1 MRHEPPTVAAAPRT
15 ADALSGDCAR
25 KMGAVNDQAVPLLQV
40 AGTLGLV
47 SAVAWQASMQNAQ
60 WRPPNAQV
68 WLELAFALALGG
80 MLNLLLAAVTHLTD
94 HVSKPRVGPTA
105 VLALG
110 ASLLCVPYVLPFRF
124 GTSASGLALVLF
136 IGVWKALDALGGTQP
151 PAISRG
157 GLLALVMHYA
167 SPVEYK
173 VERTA
178 DGFGAIMP
186 ARHGLWMSE
195 LAQTATSYLSLS
207 LATSARSVFL
217 SSGFP
222 ALALY
227 AEVWVVYLFL
237 ALFTG
242 TFATLLALA
251 GFHPMQTFD
260 SPLLRSTSISDFWSR
275 RWNLLIHGLFR
286 RSVFRPLLR
295 RGFPPWAAG
304 GLAFAISGAFHEYA
318 FALHQP
324 DQWASLGRCLLF
336 FLVQA
341 PVVSLEK
348 FIGTKFSV
356 PWPFKSSAAAC
367 TLAWTILLVPFA
379 PLFLHPLKKS
389 SVFDQIFELVP
400 RLA

>member
-1 MRHEPPTVAAAPRT
+1 
-15 ADALSGDCAR
+15 
-25 KMGAVNDQAVPLLQV
+25 MGVVNDQAVPLLQV
-40 AGTLGLV
+40 AATLGLV

-60 WRPPNAQV
+60 WRLPNAQV
-68 WLELAFALALGG
+68 WLELAFALAFGG
-80 MLNLLLAAVTHLTD
+80 LLNLLLAVVTHVID
-94 HVSKPRVGPTA
+94 DSMPRVGSTFA
-105 VLALG
+105 IAHG
-110 ASLLCVPYVLPFRF
+110 AALLCVPYVLPFRF

-136 IGVWKALDALGGTQP
+136 IGVWKSLDALGGTQP
-151 PAISRG
+151 RAISRG
-157 GLLALVMHYA
+157 GLMALAMHYA

-173 VERTA
+173 LERTA
-178 DGFGAIMP
+178 DGYGAIVP
-186 ARHGLWMSE
+186 ARHGLWKSE

-217 SSGFP
+217 SSGFT

-242 TFATLLALA
+242 TFATILALA
-251 GFHPMQTFD
+251 GFDPMQTFD
-260 SPLLRSTSISDFWSR
+260 SPLLHSTSISDFWSR

-348 FIGTKFSV
+348 FIGSKFGV

-389 SVFDQIFELVP
+389 GVFDQIFELVP